1 MDQSFHFTTR
11 RLPICCGP
19 VLVNLC
25 DHSLGFLFLRGA
37 VPGGL
42 FHIQQRVLT
51 ASLSALSRSCVFGWG
66 HICIFAIPSSWM
78 GVPNKV
84 ASIVCDR
91 KFCPKDLVSQTEAAN
106 KQNEG
111 ALKWQVKTSESIHC
125 IIQELVDP
133 HTDQLR
139 LLISSGRC
147 WLEKSFWCEEMVA
160 SSDYVNKLL
169 RVKTINHLLHSF

>member
-1 MDQSFHFTTR
+1 MCNQTTPLPHQAEPLS
-11 RLPICCGP
+11 RLP
-19 VLVNLC
+19 VLDGSGAWWTLP
-25 DHSLGFLFLRGA
+25 HSAKSLDCIPQCTESLLR
-37 VPGGL
+37 
-42 FHIQQRVLT
+42 
-51 ASLSALSRSCVFGWG
+51 

-84 ASIVCDR
+84 ARIVCDR
-91 KFCPKDLVSQTEAAN
+91 KFCPKDLVSPTEAAN
-106 KQNEG
+106 KPNEG

-139 LLISSGRC
+139 LWISSGRC

-160 SSDYVNKLL
+160 SNDYVNKSLS
-169 RVKTINHLLHSF
+169 VKTINHLLHSF